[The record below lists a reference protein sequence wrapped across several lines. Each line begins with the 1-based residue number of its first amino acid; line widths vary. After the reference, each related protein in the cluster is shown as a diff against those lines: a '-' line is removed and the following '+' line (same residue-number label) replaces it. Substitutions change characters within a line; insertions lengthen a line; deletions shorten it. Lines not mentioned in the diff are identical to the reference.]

1 MNSEGLRVLR
11 AVEWSERMSSAPAL
25 PLKRIATATLG
36 GDADLAARVLAALDQ
51 QGWVRTDTM
60 GWQSGW
66 MTPQGR
72 AAVTAWSDV

>member
-1 MNSEGLRVLR
+1 MTSDGIRVLQ
-11 AVEWSERMSSAPAL
+11 AVEWSERMSQTGAL

-36 GDADLAARVLAALDQ
+36 GDADLASTVLAALDEE
-51 QGWVRTDTM
+51 GWVHSETL

-66 MTPQGR
+66 MTPKGR